1 MVIVFTDCVKCYQLK
16 KPTDIDIKEMSI
28 SEDGVMYISDGVTEQ
43 QLNMSDL
50 GADSIKADEA
60 TVLAED
66 GAILID
72 VRSAEEFAEKSV
84 EGSVNIP
91 VDQIEAGL
99 ADYDQ
104 DSTLIF
110 YCSAGSRAAKA
121 VETAEAMGFTNVYN
135 LGSIDNLL

>member
-1 MVIVFTDCVKCYQLK
+1 MFTDCVKCYQLK

-28 SEDGVMYISDGVTEQ
+28 SEEGIMYISDGATEQ
-43 QLNMSDL
+43 QINMSDL

-60 TVLAED
+60 MVLAED

-91 VDQIEAGL
+91 VDQIEEGL
-99 ADYDQ
+99 ANYDK

-110 YCSAGSRAAKA
+110 YCSAGSRAAKT
-121 VETAEAMGFTNVYN
+121 VEAAEAMGFTNIYN
-135 LGSIDNLL
+135 LGSIDDLL

>member
-1 MVIVFTDCVKCYQLK
+1 
-16 KPTDIDIKEMSI
+16 
-28 SEDGVMYISDGVTEQ
+28 
-43 QLNMSDL
+43 MSDL

-60 TVLAED
+60 MVLAED

-91 VDQIEAGL
+91 VDQIEEGL
-99 ADYDQ
+99 ANYDK

-121 VETAEAMGFTNVYN
+121 VEAAEAMGFTNIYN
-135 LGSIDNLL
+135 LGSIDDLL

>member
-1 MVIVFTDCVKCYQLK
+1 MFTDCVKCYQLK

-28 SEDGVMYISDGVTEQ
+28 SEEGIMYISDGATEQ
-43 QLNMSDL
+43 QINMSDL

-60 TVLAED
+60 MVLAED

-91 VDQIEAGL
+91 VDQIEEGL
-99 ADYDQ
+99 ANYDK

-121 VETAEAMGFTNVYN
+121 VEAAEAMGFTNIYN
-135 LGSIDNLL
+135 LGSIDDLL